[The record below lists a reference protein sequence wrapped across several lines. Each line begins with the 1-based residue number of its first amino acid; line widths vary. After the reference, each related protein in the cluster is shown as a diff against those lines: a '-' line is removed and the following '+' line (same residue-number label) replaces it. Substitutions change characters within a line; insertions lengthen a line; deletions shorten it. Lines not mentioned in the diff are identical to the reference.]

1 MTQQVE
7 TLADALPK
15 EMARVRTVLGY
26 YKEIGPA
33 GAIGAMFI
41 EKDLQA
47 ADKAVMSGDVV
58 AMIQALETL
67 RGITE

>member
-1 MTQQVE
+1 MNQQTE

-41 EKDLQA
+41 EQDLQA
-47 ADKAVMSGDVV
+47 ADLAVMSGDVV
-58 AMIQALETL
+58 AMLQSLETL

>member
-1 MTQQVE
+1 MTQQTE
-7 TLADALPK
+7 SLADALPR

-33 GAIGAMFI
+33 GALGAAFI
-41 EKDLQA
+41 EQDLKA
-47 ADKAVMSGDVV
+47 ADRAVMSGDVV

-67 RGITE
+67 RGISE

>member
-1 MTQQVE
+1 MSQQAE

-41 EKDLQA
+41 EQDLQA
-47 ADKAVMSGDVV
+47 ADRAVMSGDVV
-58 AMIQALETL
+58 AMLQALEAL
-67 RGITE
+67 RGVTG

>member
-1 MTQQVE
+1 MSQQTE

-33 GAIGAMFI
+33 GAFGAMFI
-41 EKDLQA
+41 EQDLQA
-47 ADKAVMSGDVV
+47 ADRAVMSGDVV
-58 AMIQALETL
+58 AMLKALETL
-67 RGITE
+67 RSITS

>member
-1 MTQQVE
+1 MAHETE

-41 EKDLQA
+41 EQDLQA
-47 ADKAVMSGDVV
+47 ADRAVMSGDVV
-58 AMIQALETL
+58 AMIQSLETL

>member
-1 MTQQVE
+1 MTQQTE
-7 TLADALPK
+7 TLADALPR

-41 EKDLQA
+41 EQDLQA
-47 ADKAVMSGDVV
+47 ADRAVMSGDVV
-58 AMIQALETL
+58 AMVQALETL

>member
-1 MTQQVE
+1 MTIE

-33 GAIGAMFI
+33 GAFGAAFI
-41 EKDLQA
+41 EQDLKA
-47 ADKAVMSGDVV
+47 ADQAVMSGDLV

-67 RGITE
+67 RGISE

>member
-1 MTQQVE
+1 MTTE

-15 EMARVRTVLGY
+15 EMARVRKVLGY

-41 EKDLQA
+41 EQDLQA
-47 ADKAVMSGDVV
+47 ADRAVMSGDVV
-58 AMIQALETL
+58 AMVQALETL
-67 RGITE
+67 RGISE